1 MGLKIINWQYKG
13 MTPEQVRDSLMALPD
28 GDRQIVISR
37 PSSGQK
43 EVVAIQQS
51 NDGKIEC
58 ECIDT
63 PIP

>member
-1 MGLKIINWQYKG
+1 MPGIKVRALAFVSAIA
-13 MTPEQVRDSLMALPD
+13 VRDAILSLPD

-43 EVVAIQQS
+43 EIVAIQQAS
-51 NDGKIEC
+51 DGKIEC